1 MKKLLLSA
9 VTIGILAVFVQ
20 ANPSADYGEA
30 LKAKAQGNYASAAVL
45 FKSACY
51 VGVNDWGCMEL
62 GDFY

>member
-20 ANPSADYGEA
+20 ANPSSDYVEA

-45 FKSACY
+45 FKSACCE
-51 VGVNDWGCMEL
+51 GGNDSACKES
-62 GDFY
+62 